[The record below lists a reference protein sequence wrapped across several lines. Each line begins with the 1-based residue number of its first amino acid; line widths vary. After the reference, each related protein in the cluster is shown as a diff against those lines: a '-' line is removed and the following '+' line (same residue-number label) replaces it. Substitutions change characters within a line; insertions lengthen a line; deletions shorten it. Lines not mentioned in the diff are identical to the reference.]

1 MLKLI
6 ELNGRIEETSYHSF
20 AIQGGDPYYSQGD
33 QVWMNN
39 DEMEISVFVDEEVLL
54 ETLREFDSNSAKTI
68 KGYLRR
74 VGVI

>member
-1 MLKLI
+1 MIKLI
-6 ELNGRIEETSYHSF
+6 GLNGRVLDTDYHSF
-20 AIQGGDPYYSQGD
+20 AIEDGDRYYCQGD

-39 DEMEISVFVDEEVLL
+39 IEMEISDFVDEDVLL